1 MAKKYLLQSL
11 NICLMVV
18 LMILLLIG
26 VHNTKIISSKKCI
39 FLLISFV
46 VLITLTIALYLSKKN
61 KPYNVGVFI
70 TILANILLA
79 FEIYTINN
87 NYDFLKNVTNK
98 EYEYKTYEIYVQK
111 SNTMYSSLEKL
122 NGKKIGL
129 LKNNQENIK
138 DYINNIIEIDYEEY
152 NTVDELC
159 EGIKNGEI
167 QAFIITQEK
176 KQQLVDNKYINKIR
190 VIYSN
195 KIKKNI

>member
-1 MAKKYLLQSL
+1 
-11 NICLMVV
+11 MVV

-61 KPYNVGVFI
+61 KPYNIGVFI

>member
-61 KPYNVGVFI
+61 KPYNIGVFI

>member
-61 KPYNVGVFI
+61 KPYNIGVFI

-190 VIYSN
+190 KIYLN